1 MATFNRTRTRYTKD
15 HTLTL
20 DQLYNSSYNSLTKP
34 CDLLWEKRY
43 SGTVRGQE
51 RIDDFVPVG
60 VWHPGTFKIT
70 EVQRFS
76 VEPEWGGAILAPIYY
91 GDHTRC
97 AMRQLVGT
105 VPPSFLG
112 QGAIPSYLPPVVPST
127 TMVKQ
132 LGVEAAGKA
141 QQPSVGLGE
150 SFAEGGACLRMM
162 VNPMDG
168 LRKIL
173 TTVLTKR
180 GGALRNFVDA
190 SSAWLELRYG
200 WTPLY
205 NTIKDA
211 FEQQPIV
218 PDSIYN
224 ARASEKYQSS
234 TTSSMG
240 WHRSS
245 SSVPWCLR
253 CRREITTETIH
264 RFQRYYRITD
274 PALYRGFQRGGTLF
288 QVPSLMWE
296 LVPLSFA
303 IDWWLGVGDFIYALT
318 PNPSITVLGNTYS
331 ISITESNTVFS
342 TYAAFPFPF
351 SSQSKWV
358 SPAMTYFRW
367 KRRYYLR
374 TIVNPILAQPNLDLG
389 YNSWKHAVDALA
401 LINQK
406 GSSLIRRKR

>member
-15 HTLTL
+15 HTLVL
-20 DQLYNSSYNSLTKP
+20 EQLYNSLYDSPTLP
-34 CDLLWEKRY
+34 CKLVFQKRY
-43 SGTVRGQE
+43 SDTVRGQE

-76 VEPEWGGAILAPIYY
+76 VEPEWGSAISAPIYY
-91 GDHTRC
+91 GDFTRC
-97 AMRQLVGT
+97 AMRQLVGI
-105 VPPSFLG
+105 VNPSNLG
-112 QGAIPSYLPPVVPST
+112 QAATPSYLPPVVPST

-141 QQPSVGLGE
+141 QKPSVGLGE
-150 SFAEGGACLRMM
+150 SFAEGGACLSMM

-168 LRKIL
+168 LRKLL
-173 TTVLTKR
+173 TRVLTKR
-180 GGALRNFVDA
+180 GGGLRNFVDA
-190 SSAWLELRYG
+190 SSAWLEYRYG

-218 PDSIYN
+218 PDAIYN
-224 ARASEKYQSS
+224 ARASEKYQN
-234 TTSSMG
+234 TSVSDMG
-240 WHRSS
+240 WYRVN

-253 CRREITTETIH
+253 CRREIKTETVH
-264 RFQRYYRITD
+264 RFQRFYRITD

-303 IDWWLGVGDFIYALT
+303 IDWWLGVGDFLYAMT
-318 PNPSITVLGNTYS
+318 PNPSIAVLGNTYS
-331 ISITESNTVFS
+331 ISIQETNTVFS
-342 TYAAFPFPF
+342 THAAYPFPF
-351 SSQSKWV
+351 NSQSKWV
-358 SPAMTYFRW
+358 SPAMAYFRW
-367 KRRYYLR
+367 KRKYYLR
-374 TIVNPILAQPNLDLG
+374 VFVNPVVAQPKLDLG